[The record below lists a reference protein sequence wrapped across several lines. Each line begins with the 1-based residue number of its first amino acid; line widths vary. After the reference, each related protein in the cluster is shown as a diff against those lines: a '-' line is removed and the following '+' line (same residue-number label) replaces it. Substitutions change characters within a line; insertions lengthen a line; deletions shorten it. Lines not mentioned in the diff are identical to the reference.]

1 MNTLVSSHS
10 LKWIWLY
17 VISAETYWSINKHS
31 FISILCL
38 PSVSNPLTV
47 AEHTLLHAGQKK
59 HPHLSPLACQLSS
72 QSEWIKIPPI
82 CFHWRRQTLINQMQ
96 CSHFTYIA
104 PRTSNCLF
112 NLGALMHPS
121 GTVWGRT
128 EAITWDD
135 RQQRSLLL
143 ANKNRL
149 CLMSRHQNR
158 VSSKIN
164 NKQNIFQTKETR
176 CKPKLKQVKWN

>member
-1 MNTLVSSHS
+1 MNTLASSHS

-47 AEHTLLHAGQKK
+47 AEHTWLHAGQKK
-59 HPHLSPLACQLSS
+59 HPRLSPPACQLSS
-72 QSEWIKIPPI
+72 QSEWMKNPTCLLSLEKANIDQPNAMLPPHLY
-82 CFHWRRQTLINQMQ
+82 C
-96 CSHFTYIA
+96 
-104 PRTSNCLF
+104 PKTSNCLF

-135 RQQRSLLL
+135 RQQRSFLL

-164 NKQNIFQTKETR
+164 NKENIFQTKETR

>member
-1 MNTLVSSHS
+1 MSSVLRH
-10 LKWIWLY
+10 
-17 VISAETYWSINKHS
+17 TD
-31 FISILCL
+31 
-38 PSVSNPLTV
+38 PSVSIHSSQYYVYL
-47 AEHTLLHAGQKK
+47 
-59 HPHLSPLACQLSS
+59 LSPTHWQWQSTPCSMLGKRSTPVFLPLLANSHHRVS
-72 QSEWIKIPPI
+72 GWKIPPL

-112 NLGALMHPS
+112 NLRALTHRVQS
-121 GTVWGRT
+121 EGEQR
-128 EAITWDD
+128 TWDD
-135 RQQRSLLL
+135 RQHRAFLL

-164 NKQNIFQTKETR
+164 NKENIFQTKER
-176 CKPKLKQVKWN
+176 DINQNWHKWNEIK